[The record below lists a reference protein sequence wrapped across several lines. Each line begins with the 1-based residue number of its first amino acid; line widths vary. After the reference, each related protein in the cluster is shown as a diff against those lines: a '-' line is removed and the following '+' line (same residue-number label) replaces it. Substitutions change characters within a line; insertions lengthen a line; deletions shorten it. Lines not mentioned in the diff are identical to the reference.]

1 MFKIQLQIGTET
13 PNKYGDIKRKKKKKK
28 VETINVT
35 KQNIW

>member
-13 PNKYGDIKRKKKKKK
+13 PNKYGDIKRKKKKK

-35 KQNIW
+35 KQNI